1 VVFKASSSAITGFK
15 SVTVTGV
22 SGSIKQ
28 TLTLNLAVS
37 AAVGAAGTGTKVDL
51 SAEFNLNGIYQDGTK
66 YTTGGLD
73 GVGYSYSAKLLTKS
87 RVLNSVLFDFGVANG
102 LDAVGCNGQTVP
114 LPPGQFSGL
123 MLLASGL
130 EGSQTSQTLIVKYTD
145 GTSSKFVRSFS
156 DWFTPQK
163 FSNESEA
170 VAMAYRNF
178 QDGTKDQRTFNVY
191 AYKLALNS
199 KKVVQSISL
208 PNDAHVV
215 VLAATLLP

>member
-1 VVFKASSSAITGFK
+1 
-15 SVTVTGV
+15 
-22 SGSIKQ
+22 
-28 TLTLNLAVS
+28 
-37 AAVGAAGTGTKVDL
+37 
-51 SAEFNLNGIYQDGTK
+51 
-66 YTTGGLD
+66 
-73 GVGYSYSAKLLTKS
+73 
-87 RVLNSVLFDFGVANG
+87 
-102 LDAVGCNGQTVP
+102 
-114 LPPGQFSGL
+114 
-123 MLLASGL
+123 
-130 EGSQTSQTLIVKYTD
+130 VKYTD

-199 KKVVQSISL
+199 TKVVQSISL